1 MRINYNELKKYPN
14 VMNKEQM
21 RTVCHIGKRT
31 ALYLLQFGLIPNE
44 TTGKLTRCYKI
55 KKTDVIAYMKDREI
69 NPGKYLP
76 PKNWYSD
83 SYNYNMFD
91 TETAAMITRV
101 NKAKLKR
108 FYEGSLSL
116 YKDVLDVAN
125 VVTFTGYNRRTIGN
139 WIREGKLKAL
149 RHNGKY
155 IIPKCY
161 LLEWLCSDGYNA
173 ITRKSKIH
181 ENTLKKVNLH

>member
-1 MRINYNELKKYPN
+1 MRISYNELKKYPN

-21 RTVCHIGKRT
+21 RIVCHISKRT
-31 ALYLLQFGLIPNE
+31 ALYLLHFGLSPNK

-69 NPGKYLP
+69 NPEKYLP
-76 PKNWYSD
+76 PPNWYCD
-83 SYNYNMFD
+83 SYNYNTFG

-101 NKAKLKR
+101 NKSKLKC
-108 FYEGSLSL
+108 FYEDRRFL
-116 YKDVLDVAN
+116 YKDVLDIAN
-125 VVTFTGYNRRTIGN
+125 VVTFTGYNRRTIVD

-149 RHNGKY
+149 RYNGKY

-173 ITRKSKIH
+173 ITKKSKIY
-181 ENTLKKVNLH
+181 ENTLK